1 MEQSGADRRSL
12 LKFGAAALTGAAV
25 SPGSGAAQNSP
36 AAAQGLKSLPR
47 VDVTADRI
55 TRRIAGLRPFRP
67 SGFVVRAE
75 RLGEKT
81 VIHNYG
87 HGGCGVTLSWGTAD
101 MAARLALGTPHRQ
114 AAVIGCGAVGLA
126 TARLLQDRGFEVAI
140 YAKELPPDTTSNVA
154 AALFGV
160 TSLVDDAHQTGEVVG
175 RIQQAARFAHR
186 YYQNFVGDRYG
197 VRWIRFFL
205 IGDEPQNQ
213 PWDFAITPEL
223 YPLTPVEPGD
233 NPFPR
238 KYASSFPGIFI
249 ETNIYLPQM
258 LADFL
263 LRGGKLHVQS
273 FADRSE
279 LARLAPPLIV
289 NCTGLGAKALFGD
302 DELTPVKGQLT
313 LLLPQPEL
321 DYVYLDGEKD
331 LYMFPR
337 RDAVILGGSH
347 EHGVRSTEP
356 EEMQAARILE
366 GHKQI
371 AAGMR

>member
-1 MEQSGADRRSL
+1 M
-12 LKFGAAALTGAAV
+12 
-25 SPGSGAAQNSP
+25 
-36 AAAQGLKSLPR
+36 
-47 VDVTADRI
+47 
-55 TRRIAGLRPFRP
+55 
-67 SGFVVRAE
+67 
-75 RLGEKT
+75 
-81 VIHNYG
+81 IHNYG

-101 MAARLALGTPHRQ
+101 MAARLALETPHRQ

-160 TSLVDDAHQTGEVVG
+160 TSLVDDAHHTGEVVG
-175 RIQQAARFAHR
+175 RIQQAARFWHR
-186 YYQNFVGDRYG
+186 YFQTLVGDKYG
-197 VRWIRFFL
+197 VRWIPFFL
-205 IGDEPQNQ
+205 IGDEPQKQ

-263 LRGGKLHVQS
+263 LRGGKLHVQA
-273 FADRSE
+273 FADRGE
-279 LARLAPPLIV
+279 FARLAPPLIV

-302 DELTPVKGQLT
+302 EELTPVKGQLT

-321 DYVYLDGEKD
+321 DYVYLDGAKD

-347 EHGVRSTEP
+347 EHGVWSSGPDET
-356 EEMQAARILE
+356 QAARILE

>member
-1 MEQSGADRRSL
+1 MPAASGRDRSCALGSERGQRRGQNWRNSASPCRPAPRTPALAPARQMGLGCRKIKPFKRPKPRGRGGARRDLRYKFPVRWAEGRMEQSGADRRSL
-12 LKFGAAALTGAAV
+12 LKLGAAALTGAAV
-25 SPGSGAAQNSP
+25 SPGNGAAQNNP
-36 AAAQGLKSLPR
+36 RAAQGLKSLPR
-47 VDVTADRI
+47 VDIAADRV

-87 HGGCGVTLSWGTAD
+87 HGGCGVSLSWGTAD
-101 MAARLALGTPHRQ
+101 MAARLALETPHRQ

-175 RIQQAARFAHR
+175 RIKQAARFAHR
-186 YYQNFVGDRYG
+186 YHQNFVGDRYG

-205 IGDEPQNQ
+205 IGDEPQDQ

-223 YPLTPVEPGD
+223 YPLTPLEPGD

-263 LRGGKLHVQS
+263 LAGGKLHVQAY
-273 FADRSE
+273 ADPRQ
-279 LARLAPPLIV
+279 LARAPPPLI
-289 NCTGLGAKALFGD
+289 
-302 DELTPVKGQLT
+302 
-313 LLLPQPEL
+313 
-321 DYVYLDGEKD
+321 
-331 LYMFPR
+331 R
-337 RDAVILGGSH
+337 
-347 EHGVRSTEP
+347 
-356 EEMQAARILE
+356 
-366 GHKQI
+366 
-371 AAGMR
+371 

>member
-1 MEQSGADRRSL
+1 MVEQSGADRRLL
-12 LKFGAAALTGAAV
+12 LKLGAAALTGAAV
-25 SPGSGAAQNSP
+25 SPRSGAAQNAP
-36 AAAQGLKSLPR
+36 AQGLRSLPR
-47 VDVTADRI
+47 VDIAADRI

-81 VIHNYG
+81 LIHNYG

-101 MAARLALGTPHRQ
+101 MAARLALETPHRQ

-160 TSLVDDAHQTGEVVG
+160 TSLVDAHHTGEVVG

-205 IGDEPQNQ
+205 IGDEPQGQ

-223 YPLTPVEPGD
+223 YPLAPVKPGD

-263 LRGGKLHVQS
+263 LRGGKLHVQA
-273 FADRSE
+273 FADRGDV
-279 LARLAPPLIV
+279 ARLAAPLIV

-321 DYVYLDGEKD
+321 DYVYLDGAKD

-347 EHGVRSTEP
+347 EHGVSSTGPDET
-356 EEMQAARILE
+356 QAARIFE
-366 GHKQI
+366 GHRQI

>member
-12 LKFGAAALTGAAV
+12 LKVGAAALTGAAV
-25 SPGSGAAQNSP
+25 SSGSGAAQN
-36 AAAQGLKSLPR
+36 ALARTQGLRSLPR
-47 VDVTADRI
+47 AEVAADRI

-101 MAARLALGTPHRQ
+101 MATKLALETPHRQ

-126 TARLLQDRGFEVAI
+126 TARLLQDRGFEVTI

-197 VRWIRFFL
+197 VRWIKFFL

-223 YPLTPVEPGD
+223 YPLTPIEPRD

-263 LRGGKLHVQS
+263 LRGGKLHVRS

-279 LARLAPPLIV
+279 LARLAPPQ
-289 NCTGLGAKALFGD
+289 GD
-302 DELTPVKGQLT
+302 QRMPAAICLWPSKIRVACVSSGSVDHTPCSW
-313 LLLPQPEL
+313 LP
-321 DYVYLDGEKD
+321 
-331 LYMFPR
+331 PR
-337 RDAVILGGSH
+337 MTASRRGN
-347 EHGVRSTEP
+347 
-356 EEMQAARILE
+356 M
-366 GHKQI
+366 
-371 AAGMR
+371 